1 MEANVAKIVKSSLN
15 KEPVV
20 TQVEASSSRKL
31 KMYKAASFWSQSSVP
46 DVDKLEIGWSL
57 CFICQLVRQ
66 FELNFFFLR
75 IETQVLPLEREGE
88 GTNSCF
94 FLIFHD

>member
-1 MEANVAKIVKSSLN
+1 MEANVAKIVKSSWN

-20 TQVEASSSRKL
+20 TQVKASSSRTL
-31 KMYKAASFWSQSSVP
+31 KIYKAASFRSQSSGP
-46 DVDKLEIGWSL
+46 DVDMLEIDWSL

-88 GTNSCF
+88 GDQF
-94 FLIFHD
+94 MFLLDIP